1 MAMTGSVKFFN
12 AEKGFGFIAPDDGSE
27 DIFVHFSAI
36 QCDGFK
42 SLNEGETVSFDSVY
56 DSNKGKTSAANV
68 RGNGDGNPSKGK
80 GKGKSGGFKGDD
92 FKGGGFKG
100 DGKGKRDDKGKG
112 KGKGKGKDSF
122 GGGGF
127 GGGY

>member
-1 MAMTGSVKFFN
+1 MVNGTVKFFN
-12 AEKGFGFIAPDDGSE
+12 AEKGFGFISPADGGE
-27 DIFVHFSAI
+27 DLFVHFSAI

-68 RGNGDGNPSKGK
+68 RGNGDGMPSKGK
-80 GKGKSGGFKGDD
+80 GKGKSGGFDD

-112 KGKGKGKDSF
+112 K
-122 GGGGF
+122 
-127 GGGY
+127 